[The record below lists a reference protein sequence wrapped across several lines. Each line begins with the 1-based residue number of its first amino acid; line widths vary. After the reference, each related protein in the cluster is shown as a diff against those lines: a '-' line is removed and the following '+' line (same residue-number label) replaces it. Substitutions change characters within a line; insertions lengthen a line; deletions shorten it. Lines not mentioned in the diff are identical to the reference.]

1 VGQIVVGMNMKKTI
15 LLISLVLFVA
25 TSLTAGDFLSLTFKT
40 RPRSGSK
47 GKEAQVVPLW
57 RISPSVSLDLYVEEM
72 RANPFTHDRR
82 TDWQISPGFGYG
94 IRYNPSF
101 LDKFKDNIKAN
112 YLLAVDL
119 FLRFFPSDEI
129 NDLKGNDYFN
139 FDILPTLTILDW
151 FSIGVGVR
159 LKRAQHPG
167 LESYS
172 SGLFCIGLRK
182 AL

>member
-1 VGQIVVGMNMKKTI
+1 MKKTI

-25 TSLTAGDFLSLTFKT
+25 TSLIAGDFLSLTFKT

-47 GKEAQVVPLW
+47 GKEAQMVPPW

-101 LDKFKDNIKAN
+101 IAHTHD
-112 YLLAVDL
+112 
-119 FLRFFPSDEI
+119 S
-129 NDLKGNDYFN
+129 
-139 FDILPTLTILDW
+139 
-151 FSIGVGVR
+151 
-159 LKRAQHPG
+159 
-167 LESYS
+167 
-172 SGLFCIGLRK
+172 
-182 AL
+182 